1 MVEMFV
7 YRVALDIEQGTAVVL
22 LSDEAVQRLLPIWIR
37 IFEAQ
42 AIAMELHG
50 ETPPRP
56 YTHDLMASLIK
67 ALHWELDRV
76 TITDLRDTTF
86 YALLTLRQGDKVVE
100 IDARPSDGIALA
112 LRCDTHIYV
121 ADEVLAQA
129 EIKPSM
135 VTGEGEAQD
144 EEEIETFRKLMRGVR
159 IRSED
164 GEASGPSPEPEQ
176 PPPPE
181 QGGDQEPSP

>member
-22 LSDEAVQRLLPIWIR
+22 LSDAPVQRLLPIWIR

-100 IDARPSDGIALA
+100 VDARPSDGIALA

-121 ADEVLAQA
+121 AEEVLAQA
-129 EIKPSM
+129 EIKPSV
-135 VTGEGEAQD
+135 VTGEGEARD
-144 EEEIETFRKLMRGVR
+144 EKEEIETFRQLMRGVR

-164 GEASGPSPEPEQ
+164 GEASGPPPEQ
-176 PPPPE
+176 PPSPE
-181 QGGDQEPSP
+181 QEGDQEPSP